1 MIEVKR
7 HSGGISV
14 KGHAGYAPH
23 GQDIVCAAV
32 STLVQAFCA
41 SVEELTADEI
51 RADYSPGNANIQYG
65 NLSDGA
71 KLLEDSLFV
80 GLKLIA
86 DNYPAF
92 VRVL

>member
-1 MIEVKR
+1 MIVVNR
-7 HSGGISV
+7 HDGGISI

-23 GQDIVCAAV
+23 GQDIICAAV

-41 SVEELTADEI
+41 SVQELTTDEI
-51 RADYSPGNANIQYG
+51 EANFGPGKADIRYG
-65 NLSDGA
+65 NLSEAA

-86 DNYPAF
+86 DNYPDY